1 MKISAVEAIPF
12 TIPLTRPTGFSHASI
27 SDAEHVLIRV
37 HTDEGIV
44 GHAEAP
50 ARPFTYG
57 ESQESIVTAVNKWF
71 APAMVG
77 VDPLAREIVR
87 ERMSWLVHNHTARGA
102 TDMAMWD
109 VVGKALGQS
118 VHMLLGGY
126 TDTVDVVH
134 IVFASE
140 PGGIVEEA
148 IEMRE
153 RFGFRTFKIK
163 TGKNTA
169 DDAKALRG
177 LRAALGEEPE
187 IFVDANK
194 GWSADETIRLLPL
207 MEEVGVTMLEEP
219 TAAFEPLARRRVAAR
234 SSIPIMGDES
244 LTRLGEISREILD
257 NHAQIVSLKVA
268 RTGFTESAR
277 IVGLCEGL
285 GIGIGMGSQMDGQ
298 VGTLSSLAFGGAFR
312 STSLR
317 AGEYDYFLQL
327 TDDLVTESLAISD
340 GSLAVPDRPGVGI
353 EIDEDKLAHYRVDG
367 GVATRR
373 QQARRP
379 G

>member
-12 TIPLTRPTGFSHASI
+12 MIPLNRPTGFSHATI

-37 HTDEGIV
+37 RTDEGIV

-57 ESQESIVTAVNKWF
+57 ESQESIVTAINKWF

-77 VDPLAREIVR
+77 LDPLAREVVR
-87 ERMSWLVHNHTARGA
+87 DRMNWLVHNHTARGA

-109 VVGKALGQS
+109 LIGKVVGQP

-126 TDTVDVVH
+126 TSSVAVTH
-134 IVFASE
+134 IVFAST
-140 PGGIVEEA
+140 PNAIVDEA
-148 IEMRE
+148 VEMRD

-163 TGKNTA
+163 TGKNVA
-169 DDAKALRG
+169 EDSKALRG
-177 LRAALGEEPE
+177 VRAALGDNVE
-187 IFVDANK
+187 IFIDANK
-194 GWSADETIRLLPL
+194 GWTADETIRLLPL

-219 TAAFEPLARRRVAAR
+219 TPAFEPLARRRVASR

-244 LTRLGEISREILD
+244 LSRLGEIAREILD
-257 NHAQIVSLKVA
+257 NHAQIVSMKVA
-268 RTGFTESAR
+268 RTGFTESER

-285 GIGIGMGSQMDGQ
+285 GIGIRMGSQMDSQ

-327 TDDLVTESLAISD
+327 TDDLVTEPLLIAD
-340 GSLAVPDRPGVGI
+340 GTLPVPDRPGIGI
-353 EIDEDKLAHYRVDG
+353 EIDEDKLAHYRIDKE
-367 GVATRR
+367 
-373 QQARRP
+373 
-379 G
+379 